1 MKEAFIHY
9 LWRTRRFSRTDL
21 KTTTGATLDILQ
33 FGNYNIG
40 DGPDFSE
47 GRIRLA
53 DTVWAGHIE
62 MHLKSSDWHHH
73 RHQFDPG
80 YDNVVLHVVWEDDE
94 PVLNARGNALPTLV
108 LKDLVDPILID
119 RYEALAANEH
129 AIPCEDRLSE
139 VPDLVLNG
147 WIERM
152 NLQRLERKTNELHE
166 LLASKKSDWDAAFFH
181 QVARCLGLPLNA
193 GAMDMLMEKLPLSLL
208 QRYRTDITALEAL
221 LLGTAGFLE
230 EDFLDEYPRQLQREF
245 KHLAHKHGLTTLP
258 RSVWNFRGLRPASF
272 PQIRLVQLAAI
283 LKGEPRL
290 FDSVLE
296 TTSAK
301 ELLKMFSHEP
311 SPYWKT
317 HYLLDRP
324 SKPKRKVIGKAS
336 GQTILI
342 NAISPFL
349 FLYGRL
355 QGKSTLEDNALALLE
370 SLPAER
376 NRYIEQWKS
385 LGIVAENAAESQAL
399 LTLRANYCQPRR
411 CLECAIGHCLLK
423 RQPNRKSMEVKEP
436 NPLAA

>member
-1 MKEAFIHY
+1 
-9 LWRTRRFSRTDL
+9 
-21 KTTTGATLDILQ
+21 
-33 FGNYNIG
+33 
-40 DGPDFSE
+40 
-47 GRIRLA
+47 
-53 DTVWAGHIE
+53 
-62 MHLKSSDWHHH
+62 
-73 RHQFDPG
+73 
-80 YDNVVLHVVWEDDE
+80 
-94 PVLNARGNALPTLV
+94 
-108 LKDLVDPILID
+108 
-119 RYEALAANEH
+119 
-129 AIPCEDRLSE
+129 
-139 VPDLVLNG
+139 
-147 WIERM
+147 
-152 NLQRLERKTNELHE
+152 
-166 LLASKKSDWDAAFFH
+166 
-181 QVARCLGLPLNA
+181 
-193 GAMDMLMEKLPLSLL
+193 
-208 QRYRTDITALEAL
+208 
-221 LLGTAGFLE
+221 
-230 EDFLDEYPRQLQREF
+230 
-245 KHLAHKHGLTTLP
+245 
-258 RSVWNFRGLRPASF
+258 
-272 PQIRLVQLAAI
+272 
-283 LKGEPRL
+283 
-290 FDSVLE
+290 
-296 TTSAK
+296 
-301 ELLKMFSHEP
+301 MFSHEP